1 MTATS
6 TATAANS
13 IDLPNTSAVSTRV
26 LLFAGAVAGPL
37 FALLAAGQVLLRDG
51 FDLRRHPLSLLAT
64 GGPGFVQ
71 IINFLLAGLGVVCL
85 AIAVRR
91 TVTDGVGRRWLARL
105 IAVFGLGL
113 IASGVF
119 VMDPENGFPIGTTEE
134 PASEMSWHG
143 IAHIVAATVAFTGLA
158 VACIVLTVRMV
169 AAPRR
174 LGGGA
179 ECVRRACLSGTGKSV
194 VGEHPTRRHRPG
206 WVHLDDCAV
215 TVAAAIILGPL
226 TPNTLPL
233 VPD

>member
-169 AAPRR
+169 ARHAGWAAVLNACAALVFLAPVNPSWASIQ
-174 LGGGA
+174 L
-179 ECVRRACLSGTGKSV
+179 
-194 VGEHPTRRHRPG
+194 
-206 WVHLDDCAV
+206 AV
-215 TVAAAIILGPL
+215 TA
-226 TPNTLPL
+226 L
-233 VPD
+233 VGFTWTTALSLWLLRSSSAH